1 MYLLASLISSILLH
15 YVLLIVIIDV
25 KEYVVFLARVV
36 NYKQFE
42 ESLRPFAS
50 PSAKWTD
57 NAVIMPIVSPARKFE
72 WLYIFWN
79 VSYIC
84 FSNYKSYIVFSH
96 LKIFFGGVLTTSRLF
111 RSLSN
116 SRFNG
121 NICGDKT

>member
-25 KEYVVFLARVV
+25 EEYVVFLARVV

-57 NAVIMPIVSPARKFE
+57 NVVIMPIVSPARKFE

-84 FSNYKSYIVFSH
+84 FSNY
-96 LKIFFGGVLTTSRLF
+96 IFFSNRTLCF
-111 RSLSN
+111 R
-116 SRFNG
+116 
-121 NICGDKT
+121 I

>member
-1 MYLLASLISSILLH
+1 MLYFWPA
-15 YVLLIVIIDV
+15 
-25 KEYVVFLARVV
+25 VV

-57 NAVIMPIVSPARKFE
+57 NVVIMPIVLSARKFE

-84 FSNYKSYIVFSH
+84 FSNYIFFSNRTD
-96 LKIFFGGVLTTSRLF
+96 LFFGGVLTTSRLF

>member
-1 MYLLASLISSILLH
+1 MLYFWPA
-15 YVLLIVIIDV
+15 
-25 KEYVVFLARVV
+25 VV

-57 NAVIMPIVSPARKFE
+57 NVVIMPIVSSARKFE

-84 FSNYKSYIVFSH
+84 FSNYIFFFKSYIVLFH
-96 LKIFFGGVLTTSRLF
+96 LKIFFLAGF
-111 RSLSN
+111 
-116 SRFNG
+116 
-121 NICGDKT
+121 